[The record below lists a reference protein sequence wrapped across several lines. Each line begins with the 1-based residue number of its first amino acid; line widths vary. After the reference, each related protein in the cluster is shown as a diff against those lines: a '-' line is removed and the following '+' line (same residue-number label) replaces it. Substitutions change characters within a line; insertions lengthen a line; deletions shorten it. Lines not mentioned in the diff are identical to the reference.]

1 MRSREPITLDQLMDV
16 TAEEIA
22 WLRIYPNGQR
32 IEYKSFMSL
41 SEIREARIMYGEK
54 RVLRVMPGY
63 RFIIVWVDR

>member
-32 IEYKSFMSL
+32 IEYESFMSL

>member
-1 MRSREPITLDQLMDV
+1 MRSREPITMDQLMDV

-32 IEYKSFMSL
+32 IEYLSFMSL
-41 SEIREARIMYGEK
+41 SEIREARILYGEK